1 MPTLKSLE
9 YTPELKDKALEL
21 AATVGYRAASKQLD
35 VAWQTIQGWAKHPA
49 NVERW
54 AELRRNNAPVWRSRA
69 AATMEE
75 LVDEYTDLEAHAL
88 TKAKG
93 AFDQLEPRDVGNF
106 LRSVAVA
113 KGVTADHVGKLRG
126 QPTHI
131 IEQRADPAQLEKAMM
146 KLLES
151 VDSTAEDITDADAEL
166 APAELPQ
173 ETT

>member
-21 AATVGYRAASKQLD
+21 AAVIGYRPASLQLD
-35 VAWQTIQGWAKHPA
+35 IAWQTIQGWAKHPDY
-49 NVERW
+49 VERW

-113 KGVTADHVGKLRG
+113 KGVTADHISKLRG

-131 IEQRADPAQLEKAMM
+131 IEQRADPAQLEKAM
-146 KLLES
+146 LAILDTVNSDAVELDDEIQELES
-151 VDSTAEDITDADAEL
+151 GGA
-166 APAELPQ
+166 
-173 ETT
+173 